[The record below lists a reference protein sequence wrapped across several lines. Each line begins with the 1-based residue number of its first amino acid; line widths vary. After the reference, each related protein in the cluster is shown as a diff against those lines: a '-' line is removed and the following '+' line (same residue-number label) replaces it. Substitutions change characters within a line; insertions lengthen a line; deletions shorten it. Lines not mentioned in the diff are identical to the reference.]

1 MAKAPALAFLLMA
14 ACTQAE
20 APRTPF
26 EPSLEAE
33 HIERAASWLDAHG
46 LDRTQLLALPPLERA
61 KVATS
66 LAYRFC
72 SPGSFD
78 GADLLPL
85 YDICATQ
92 CGGYAFVF
100 AGLAEAMELRT
111 RPVYLHNVP
120 LQGSHVAT
128 EVMIDGEWAFFD
140 PTYGAFFTAG
150 DRALSMAEVVGLSE
164 AELGAAVRQASK
176 GELGEAVSDPYSGSF
191 NHAFMR
197 LDGYTQAEAV
207 TYGDPSE
214 SLALSIPLHLS
225 NGALSVGAV
234 GATTRDDLAKGW
246 LDYTNQTQLDG
257 NPATNTA
264 YSSYLLYNGD
274 AQRSAVVELNGLSPG
289 SVYSIELVL
298 HNPISLTQSLA
309 VQIGTDSQQFVV
321 SSGVSQVRLSVPA
334 SAASEAIT
342 VTNASDDV
350 LEMFAIQVMVEG
362 A

>member
-1 MAKAPALAFLLMA
+1 MAKAAALAFLVVA
-14 ACTQAE
+14 GCTQPE
-20 APRTPF
+20 APRAPF
-26 EPSLEAE
+26 EPSLDAA
-33 HIERAASWLDAHG
+33 HIERAAAWLDANG
-46 LDRTQLLALPPLERA
+46 FDRIELLALSSLERA
-61 KVATS
+61 KVAAS

-78 GADLLPL
+78 GANLMPL
-85 YDICATQ
+85 YDVCKTM

-100 AGLAEAMELRT
+100 EGLAEALELRT

-120 LQGSHVAT
+120 LQGSHVAA

-140 PTYGAFFTAG
+140 PTYGAFFMAAG
-150 DRALSMAEVVGLSE
+150 RALSMAEVAGLSK
-164 AELGAAVRQASK
+164 AELASAVRQASK
-176 GELGEAVSDPYSGSF
+176 GDLSDATSDPYNGSF

-197 LDGYTQAEAV
+197 LDGYALAEAI

-225 NGALSVGAV
+225 KGELSVGAF
-234 GATTRDDLAKGW
+234 GATSREDLAKGW
-246 LDYTNQTQLDG
+246 MDYTNQTQLDG
-257 NPATNTA
+257 NPETSTA

-274 AQRSAVVELNGLSPG
+274 AQRSAIVQLNGLSPG
-289 SVYSIELVL
+289 SVYSVELVL

-309 VQIGTDSQQFVV
+309 VQIGTDSQEFVV
-321 SSGVSQVRLSVPA
+321 QSGVSQVQLSLPA

-350 LEMFAIQVMVEG
+350 LEMFAISVRS
-362 A
+362 